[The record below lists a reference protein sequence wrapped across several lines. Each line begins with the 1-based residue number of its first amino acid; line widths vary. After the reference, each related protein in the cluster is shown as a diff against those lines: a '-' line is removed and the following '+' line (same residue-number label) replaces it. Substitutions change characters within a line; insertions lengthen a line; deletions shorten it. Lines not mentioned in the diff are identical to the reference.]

1 MRIERHYHAVSVP
14 ADGGSS
20 SSGIGN
26 NRLPRPGQL
35 VSSTQTTQLQSNGH
49 YGVFNKEV
57 RVASAVSKD
66 DGLEEAERAR
76 AALGQRIASDLQEID
91 RANAPI
97 NQTNLRVLHALYQ
110 LTGKA
115 FGADQ
120 SAWTSWWTNQL
131 GYHYSS
137 PAEDSKP
144 LVVQEVATPYVSP
157 PPPVVLVTQTSVVV
171 ASHHFCFAAGTSVHT
186 RTGMRAIEDLK
197 IGDQVLAQDTS
208 SGELGFEPVVT
219 VLHNPPSTVL
229 RLELDNGDSI
239 VATEIHRFWL
249 AGQGWKMTRDLKRG
263 DHLRVLGGTAQV
275 RAISVEPRQPRFQ
288 LGSGAQVRLLRR
300 PPGRSCPRRQP
311 CPAGGAAV
319 RRPAQQ

>member
-1 MRIERHYHAVSVP
+1 MQDPATQFCPRDEAVHQLAQVHDPRAVPSVLRTFAGAPKWERWAAYVLGRIDAPQAAQALARLAVDGQIEATREDAIHRLRSFDPRTYIGLFINWIKTPTLYEVERPAGGKGEAVVQIEDPRMRIERHYHAVSVP

-57 RVASAVSKD
+57 RVASAVRKD

-115 FGADQ
+115 FARINRPGQAGGPI
-120 SAWTSWWTNQL
+120 SLVIITAR
-131 GYHYSS
+131 
-137 PAEDSKP
+137 P
-144 LVVQEVATPYVSP
+144 LRIPNRWS
-157 PPPVVLVTQTSVVV
+157 
-171 ASHHFCFAAGTSVHT
+171 F
-186 RTGMRAIEDLK
+186 RK
-197 IGDQVLAQDTS
+197 
-208 SGELGFEPVVT
+208 
-219 VLHNPPSTVL
+219 
-229 RLELDNGDSI
+229 
-239 VATEIHRFWL
+239 W
-249 AGQGWKMTRDLKRG
+249 
-263 DHLRVLGGTAQV
+263 
-275 RAISVEPRQPRFQ
+275 PRPMSR
-288 LGSGAQVRLLRR
+288 
-300 PPGRSCPRRQP
+300 PRR
-311 CPAGGAAV
+311 
-319 RRPAQQ
+319 RSSW